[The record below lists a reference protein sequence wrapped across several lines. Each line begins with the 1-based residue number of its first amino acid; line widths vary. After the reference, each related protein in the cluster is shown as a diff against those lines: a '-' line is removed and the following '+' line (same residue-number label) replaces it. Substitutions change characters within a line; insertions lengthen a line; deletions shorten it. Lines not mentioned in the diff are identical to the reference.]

1 MPPLPGAMSYE
12 NILVLGILLGAV
24 LLFVT
29 ERLRVDVVALL
40 VLVALLLTGL
50 VTPEEAF
57 SGFSSPAVITVWA
70 VFIVSGAI
78 VRTGVADRLAQLL
91 LRVAGASQARM
102 TVVIMLTVGVMSA
115 FMNNIGAVAILLP
128 AVVTMA
134 RKAELAPSKLLIPL
148 SFASLLGGNMTLI
161 GTPPN
166 ILASSILDDYGGVP
180 PFRFFDFLPTGL
192 LVLTAGVVYMVLIGR
207 RLLPERTTGGEV
219 SRAYP
224 LRDYLAEVRVA
235 EGAALLGKTIQE
247 TALGEAYGLTVV
259 HVYPGNGAPLFSS
272 SDHRL
277 EVGDIILVEGSPT
290 DVLAASK
297 AEGLVPVPEWT
308 FEQLEQEAASG
319 VVDMVEVTLAP
330 GGSLPGKTLKG
341 VRFRARYG
349 LNVLA
354 IRHEGRARFS
364 RLGDIPLQ
372 YGDVLLVEGPPEQV
386 DLLRLDPEFL
396 VLDTPRFELRRTRKA
411 PLAVGILIAV
421 LVLVTG
427 GVLHVSA
434 GMLVGALLMV
444 LTNTLRMDEA
454 YQSIEWKSVF
464 LIAGMLPL
472 GVAMETTG
480 TALLLAEQITGLVG
494 GWGPLAVLLGI
505 FLLTALVT
513 EVISNAAATVLMV
526 PIAIDAAR
534 TIGVLPQPFVMAVVL
549 AASTSFLMPIGH
561 QVNVLVFG
569 PGGYKFLDYTRV
581 GVWLNLIILVLV
593 AVAVPLI
600 WPFTP

>member
-1 MPPLPGAMSYE
+1 MTVE
-12 NILVLGILLGAV
+12 NLLVLGILFGAI
-24 LLFVT
+24 LLFVS

-40 VLVALLLTGL
+40 VMVTLILTGL
-50 VTPEEAF
+50 ITPEEAF
-57 SGFSSPAVITVWA
+57 SGFSSPAVITVWS

-78 VRTGVADRLAQLL
+78 VRTGVADQLARLLM
-91 LRVAGASQARM
+91 RVAGNSQARM
-102 TVVIMLTVGVMSA
+102 TAVIMLTVGVMSA

-134 RKAELAPSKLLIPL
+134 REARLSPSKLLIPL

-166 ILASSILDDYGGVP
+166 ILASSILDDYGDVP
-180 PFRFFDFLPTGL
+180 PFQFFDFLPTGL
-192 LVLTAGVVYMVLIGR
+192 LVLTAGILYMVLVGR
-207 RLLPERTTGGEV
+207 RLLPERTTGGDV

-224 LRDYLAEVRVA
+224 LQDYLAEIKV
-235 EGAALLGKTIQE
+235 EEDSPLIGKTIQE
-247 TALGEAYGLTVV
+247 TTIGESYHLNVV
-259 HVYPGNGAPLFSS
+259 HLYRGNGNPLFST

-277 EVGDIILVEGSPT
+277 EAGDILLVEGLPT
-290 DVLAASK
+290 DVLEASK
-297 AEGLVPVPEWT
+297 EERLKPVPEWQ
-308 FEQLEQEAASG
+308 FEQLEQEAATG
-319 VVDMVEVTLAP
+319 VVELVEITLAP
-330 GGSLPGKTLKG
+330 QGSMQGKTLRQI
-341 VRFRARYG
+341 RFRERYG

-354 IRHEGRARFS
+354 IRHQGKALLS
-364 RLGDIPLQ
+364 RLGEIPLNF
-372 YGDVLLVEGPPEQV
+372 GDVLLVEGAPEKV
-386 DLLRLDPEFL
+386 DLLRRDIGFL

-411 PLAVGILIAV
+411 PLAVGILLGV
-421 LVLVTG
+421 LGLVTAG
-427 GVLHVSA
+427 ELHVSA
-434 GMLVGALLMV
+434 GMLVGALLMI
-444 LTNTLRMDEA
+444 LSNTLRMEEA
-454 YQSIEWKSVF
+454 YQAIEWKSVF

-494 GWGPLAVLLGI
+494 DWGPLAVMMGI

-534 TIGVLPQPFVMAVVL
+534 AIGVLPQPFVMAVVL

-569 PGGYKFLDYTRV
+569 PGGYKFLDYTKV
-581 GVWLNLIILVLV
+581 GVWLNLIILLLVLI
-593 AVAVPLI
+593 AVPII
-600 WPFTP
+600 WPFSS

>member
-1 MPPLPGAMSYE
+1 M
-12 NILVLGILLGAV
+12 V
-24 LLFVT
+24 
-29 ERLRVDVVALL
+29 
-40 VLVALLLTGL
+40 
-50 VTPEEAF
+50 
-57 SGFSSPAVITVWA
+57 
-70 VFIVSGAI
+70 
-78 VRTGVADRLAQLL
+78 
-91 LRVAGASQARM
+91 
-102 TVVIMLTVGVMSA
+102 TVGVMSA

-134 RKAELAPSKLLIPL
+134 RKASIAPSKLLIPL

-166 ILASSILDDYGGVP
+166 ILASSILDEYGGVP
-180 PFRFFDFLPTGL
+180 PFGFFDFLPTGL
-192 LVLTAGVVYMVLIGR
+192 LVLTAGVLYMVLIGR
-207 RLLPERTTGGEV
+207 QLLPERTIGGKV
-219 SRAYP
+219 SQAYP
-224 LRDYLAEVRVA
+224 LRDYLAEVRVG
-235 EGAALLGKTIQE
+235 EESALLGKTVLESAIGE
-247 TALGEAYGLTVV
+247 TYGLNIV
-259 HVYPGNGAPLFSS
+259 HIYSGNGVPLFSS

-277 EVGDIILVEGSPT
+277 EAGDILLVEGSPT

-297 AEGLVPVPEWT
+297 EEGLAPVPEWK
-308 FEQLEQEAASG
+308 FEQLEQEAAAG

-330 GGSLPGKTLKG
+330 LGSLQGKTLKK
-341 VRFRARYG
+341 VQFRGRYG

-354 IRHEGRARFS
+354 MRHQGQSMFS
-364 RLGDIPLQ
+364 RLGDIPLR
-372 YGDVLLVEGPPEQV
+372 YGDVLLVEGPPEKV
-386 DLLRLDPEFL
+386 DLLRSDREFL

-411 PLAVGILIAV
+411 PWAIGIL
-421 LVLVTG
+421 L
-427 GVLHVSA
+427 GVLALITVGVLPVPA

-472 GVAMETTG
+472 GVAMEKTG

-494 GWGPLAVLLGI
+494 GWGPLAVMVGI
-505 FLLTALVT
+505 FLLTGLVT

-534 TIGVLPQPFVMAVVL
+534 TIEVLPQPFVMAVVL

-581 GVWLNLIILVLV
+581 GVWLNLIILILV
-593 AVAVPLI
+593 AIAVPLI
-600 WPFTP
+600 WPFSN

>member
-1 MPPLPGAMSYE
+1 MTIE

-24 LLFVT
+24 ILFVT
-29 ERLRVDVVALL
+29 ERLRVDVVALM
-40 VLVALLLTGL
+40 VLVSLILTGL
-50 VTPEEAF
+50 ITPEEAF

-78 VRTGVADRLAQLL
+78 VRTGVADRLAQMLM
-91 LRVAGASQARM
+91 RVAGNSQARM
-102 TVVIMLTVGVMSA
+102 TAVIMLTVGVMSA
-115 FMNNIGAVAILLP
+115 FMNNIGAVAMLLP

-134 RKAELAPSKLLIPL
+134 RKAGIAPSKLLIPL

-166 ILASSILDDYGGVP
+166 ILASSILDDYGAVP

-207 RLLPERTTGGEV
+207 RLLPERTAGGEV
-219 SRAYP
+219 SQAYP
-224 LRDYLAEVRVA
+224 LQDYLAEVRV
-235 EGAALLGKTIQE
+235 GDNSLLIGKTIQE
-247 TALGEAYGLTVV
+247 SAIGESYDLNVV
-259 HVYPGNGAPLFSS
+259 HVYSGNGEPLFST

-277 EVGDIILVEGSPT
+277 KADDILLVEGSPT
-290 DVLAASK
+290 DVLEASK
-297 AEGLVPVPEWT
+297 EQGLVPKPEWR
-308 FEQLEQEAASG
+308 FEQLEQEAATG
-319 VVDMVEVTLAP
+319 VVDLVEVSLAP
-330 GGSLPGKTLKG
+330 RGSLHGKTLKQ
-341 VRFRARYG
+341 VRFRERFG

-354 IRHEGRARFS
+354 IRHQGAAMLS
-364 RLGDIPLQ
+364 RLGDIPLHF
-372 YGDVLLVEGPPEQV
+372 GDVLLVEGAPDKV
-386 DLLRLDPEFL
+386 DLLRREADFL
-396 VLDTPRFELRRTRKA
+396 MLDTPKFELRRTRKA
-411 PLAVGILIAV
+411 PLAIGILAGV
-421 LVLVTG
+421 LVFVTA
-427 GVLHVSA
+427 GVLPVSA
-434 GMLVGALLMV
+434 GMLVGALLLI
-444 LTNTLRMDEA
+444 LTNTIRMEEA

-472 GVAMETTG
+472 GVAMENTG
-480 TALLLAEQITGLVG
+480 TALLLAEQITAVMGR
-494 GWGPLAVLLGI
+494 WGPLAVLMGI

-569 PGGYKFLDYTRV
+569 PGAYKFLDYTKV
-581 GVWLNLIILVLV
+581 GVWLNVIILALV
-593 AVAVPLI
+593 MIAVPLI
-600 WPFTP
+600 WPFSH

>member
-1 MPPLPGAMSYE
+1 MTFE

-24 LLFVT
+24 VLFVT

-40 VLVALLLTGL
+40 VLVTLILTGL
-50 VTPEEAF
+50 ITPEEAF
-57 SGFSSPAVITVWA
+57 SGFSSPAVITVWS

-91 LRVAGASQARM
+91 MRVAGNNQVRM
-102 TVVIMLTVGVMSA
+102 TVVIMVTVGIMSA

-134 RKAELAPSKLLIPL
+134 RKADVAPSKLLIPL
-148 SFASLLGGNMTLI
+148 SFASLMGGNMTLI

-192 LVLTAGVVYMVLIGR
+192 LVLTAGVLYMALVGR
-207 RLLPERTTGGEV
+207 RLLPERTTGSGV
-219 SRAYP
+219 SRAFP
-224 LRDYLAEVRVA
+224 LRDYLAEVRV
-235 EGAALLGKTIQE
+235 EDGSLLIGKTIQ
-247 TALGEAYGLTVV
+247 ASGLGESYGLNVV
-259 HVYPGNGAPLFSS
+259 HVYSGNGAPLFSS

-277 EVGDIILVEGSPT
+277 KIGDILLVEGSPT
-290 DVLAASK
+290 EMLAAGK
-297 AEGLVPVPEWT
+297 EQGLAPVPEWK

-319 VVDMVEVTLAP
+319 VVEMVEITLAP
-330 GGSLPGKTLKG
+330 LGSLQGKTLKK
-341 VRFRARYG
+341 VQFRARYS

-354 IRHEGRARFS
+354 IRHQGRAMFS
-364 RLGDIPLQ
+364 RLGDIPLR
-372 YGDVLLVEGPPEQV
+372 YGDVLLVEGPPDKV
-386 DLLRLDPEFL
+386 DLLHLDPEFL
-396 VLDTPRFELRRTRKA
+396 VLDTPKIELRRTRKA
-411 PLAVGILIAV
+411 PWAIGILLGV

-472 GVAMETTG
+472 GVAMENTG
-480 TALLLAEQITGLVG
+480 TALLLAEQITRFAG
-494 GWGPLAVLLGI
+494 GWGPLAVLIGI
-505 FLLTALVT
+505 FLLTGLVT

-569 PGGYKFLDYTRV
+569 PGGYKFSDYTKV
-581 GVWLNLIILVLV
+581 GVWLNLIILILV
-593 AVAVPLI
+593 AIAVPLI
-600 WPFTP
+600 WPFNP